1 MISIGEPGVGRSI
14 KTLLIATLAIYVIQ
28 IIPWFRQALIAWFA
42 LIPIP
47 AFYTQGQIWRFC
59 SYCFCHDPDTPL
71 HILFNMLNVM
81 DVGVE
86 IEQIGEQ
93 DVYSVLFH
101 LWNRFMDCSVI
112 SVFLIPWPVLLR

>member
-47 AFYTQGQIWRFC
+47 DFQDLAF
-59 SYCFCHDPDTPL
+59 SYMFLHDPDSL
-71 HILFNMLNVM
+71 
-81 DVGVE
+81 
-86 IEQIGEQ
+86 
-93 DVYSVLFH
+93 
-101 LWNRFMDCSVI
+101 C
-112 SVFLIPWPVLLR
+112 IPV